1 MKKLSSER
9 GSLAGDF
16 YFIQINKAEY
26 IENLISAFAEVGII
40 ESLSHWGYFKLS
52 SVNFSP
58 DSRKIILLHTAAI
71 SLLNFD

>member
-26 IENLISAFAEVGII
+26 IENLISAFAEVGIFRTI
-40 ESLSHWGYFKLS
+40 STFKCKFFPRLQENS
-52 SVNFSP
+52 SV
-58 DSRKIILLHTAAI
+58 LLF
-71 SLLNFD
+71 LY